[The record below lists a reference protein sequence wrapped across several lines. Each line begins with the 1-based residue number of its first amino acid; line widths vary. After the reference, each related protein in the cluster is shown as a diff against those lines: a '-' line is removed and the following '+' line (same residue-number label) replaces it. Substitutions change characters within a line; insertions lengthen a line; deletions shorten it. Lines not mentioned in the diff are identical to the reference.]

1 MLLSRLKAYGS
12 RALRPGING
21 KPLLGILRVR
31 AILLGTGG
39 GVLGSGLTFA
49 LGAFVARVTG
59 SETIAGIALTASVL
73 VGFGLGGY
81 VAGRMAPIN
90 GRFHGSITALIVA
103 AIVIAVAAIGGSR
116 APLGSVL
123 LLALIAIVGGGIGG
137 SLGGRRPPATE

>member
-1 MLLSRLKAYGS
+1 MLLSRPKAYGS
-12 RALRPGING
+12 RALRSGING
-21 KPLLGILRVR
+21 KPLLGILRLR
-31 AILLGTGG
+31 AILVGTGG

-49 LGAFVARVTG
+49 LGAFAARVTG
-59 SETIAGIALTASVL
+59 SETIAGIALTVSVL

-81 VAGRMAPIN
+81 VAGRMALIN

-103 AIVIAVAAIGGSR
+103 AIVIAVAALGGSR

-137 SLGGRRPPATE
+137 SLGGRRPPVTE